1 MAFQSPS
8 TRYHPTL
15 AANFMRG
22 TPLLEA
28 AFTGNGA
35 EIAFLM
41 DAGLVTVCQ
50 VCGREGGEKPGELA
64 SLSCDRCKNEY
75 WCDVCYRKA
84 HMHGEMLEHSPS
96 PNTNQTIFRCAHH
109 AVFCCMPPLP
119 CR

>member
-15 AANFMRG
+15 AADFMRG

-28 AFTGNGA
+28 AFCGDGA

-50 VCGREGGEKPGELA
+50 VCGVPGGAKEGELA
-64 SLSCDRCKNEY
+64 SLGCNVCKDEY
-75 WCDVCYRKA
+75 WCDMCFRKS
-84 HMHGEMLEHSPS
+84 HMHGIMLEHRPYL
-96 PNTNQTIFRCAHH
+96 A
-109 AVFCCMPPLP
+109 
-119 CR
+119 